1 MTVAITRVT
10 CVTLVMA
17 YSIVVNDKS
26 NVYDGVGI
34 VRDYMGMSED
44 EWADKAKRLLRAEM
58 VKRGVSYE
66 QLADRLHE
74 MGIEE
79 TPVNIRN
86 KVARGKFMASFM
98 LQCLAAIGVQVVRL
112 EDA

>member
-1 MTVAITRVT
+1 MLFATVCVTRVT
-10 CVTLVMA
+10 LMMTLC
-17 YSIVVNDKS
+17 IVVNDKS
-26 NVYDGVGI
+26 NVYDAFTSWKAI
-34 VRDYMGMSED
+34 AMSD
-44 EWADKAKRLLRAEM
+44 DQWADKAKRLLRAEM

-66 QLADRLHE
+66 QLAERLHE

-86 KVARGKFMASFM
+86 KVARGKFMASF
-98 LQCLAAIGVQVVRL
+98 LLECFAAMGVQMIRL

>member
-1 MTVAITRVT
+1 M
-10 CVTLVMA
+10 
-17 YSIVVNDKS
+17 SI
-26 NVYDGVGI
+26 
-34 VRDYMGMSED
+34 ED
-44 EWADKAKRLLRAEM
+44 EFAQKAKRLLRAEM

-66 QLADRLHE
+66 QLAEKLRDL
-74 MGIEE
+74 GIEE

-98 LQCLAAIGVQVVRL
+98 LQCLQAIGVQVLRL

>member
-1 MTVAITRVT
+1 
-10 CVTLVMA
+10 
-17 YSIVVNDKS
+17 
-26 NVYDGVGI
+26 
-34 VRDYMGMSED
+34 MSED
-44 EWADKAKRLLRAEM
+44 QWAEKAKRLLRAEM

-66 QLADRLHE
+66 QLADRLRQ

-86 KVARGKFMASFM
+86 KVARGKFMASF
-98 LQCLAAIGVQVVRL
+98 LLECFAAMGVQVVRL